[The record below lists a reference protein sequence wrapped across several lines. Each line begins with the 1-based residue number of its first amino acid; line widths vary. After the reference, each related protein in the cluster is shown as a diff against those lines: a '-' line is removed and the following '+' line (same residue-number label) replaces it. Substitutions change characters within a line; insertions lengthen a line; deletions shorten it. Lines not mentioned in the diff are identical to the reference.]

1 MIQQSLCLL
10 HWLIPDT
17 QNPIL
22 SSNTQNPILS
32 SNTQNPILSS
42 NCTVQHQVSA
52 MLYER
57 VVCAARLNKADSEL
71 PLRTVKH
78 HILRPQLVE
87 VSNMMA
93 QLQPPKVK

>member
-10 HWLIPDT
+10 AHTHLP
-17 QNPIL
+17 
-22 SSNTQNPILS
+22 NTQNPILS

-78 HILRPQLVE
+78 HILRHQLVDSIMK

-93 QLQPPKVK
+93 